1 MESVKFDS
9 KLAKCNEI
17 LIKIAKNNENDKEND
32 IFDIEVTKG
41 ESCCFYV
48 WSFGHF
54 DAKISLNLL
63 KLYLYHAY
71 STNIHAW

>member
-17 LIKIAKNNENDKEND
+17 LIKTTKNNENDKEND

-48 WSFGHF
+48 
-54 DAKISLNLL
+54 
-63 KLYLYHAY
+63 
-71 STNIHAW
+71 